1 LRKVVVV
8 YEHRPDGGLRAY
20 SDDVPGFVL
29 SNANAAA
36 VRDDVIPA
44 LEGIISD
51 MIGAPVRVE
60 LRPGQRGCGAAFLC
74 REKGPL
80 NTAEWWKWPW
90 PNATPF
96 LVPIEDDGSLE
107 YWAFHRIKRP
117 IWRVLLP
124 TLGIG
129 PTLSFSLPLR
139 LWLRSRLRDLP

>member
-1 LRKVVVV
+1 MNAALLPQLEKVVVV

-60 LRPGQRGCGAAFLC
+60 LRPGQRGYADRA
-74 REKGPL
+74 RRYNQSTTSP
-80 NTAEWWKWPW
+80 P
-90 PNATPF
+90 P
-96 LVPIEDDGSLE
+96 
-107 YWAFHRIKRP
+107 
-117 IWRVLLP
+117 
-124 TLGIG
+124 
-129 PTLSFSLPLR
+129 
-139 LWLRSRLRDLP
+139 